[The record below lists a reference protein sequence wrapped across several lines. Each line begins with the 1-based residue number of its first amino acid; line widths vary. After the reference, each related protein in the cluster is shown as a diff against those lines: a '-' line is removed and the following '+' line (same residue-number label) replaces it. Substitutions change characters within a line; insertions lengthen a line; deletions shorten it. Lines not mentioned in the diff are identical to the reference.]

1 MVHSFFAIAPDF
13 HGTAEGPLACLALD
27 LATGGCNP
35 SVIQQ
40 SVGST
45 FLDAINAKGN
55 QALVPT
61 VSHTS
66 FTRSLETGADNFET
80 WFSDRAS
87 RLSLSLD
94 SVRSLFILLL
104 SVRSVAETFTVRT
117 DDVIQP
123 EVLIPPTSR
132 LNGASVYSVQEI
144 CGIAYIQDHFVS
156 LPTPRLCICRGL
168 WIEYVALNAILSE
181 PSISES
187 LC

>member
-61 VSHTS
+61 VSSTLYA
-66 FTRSLETGADNFET
+66 RSLGTGADTVGNLS
-80 WFSDRAS
+80 SDRAF